1 MVQGALNI
9 GTNRL
14 CPVPIVHGAVSC
26 LILSLGGLKEI
37 VLIYRAQGDNF
48 HRVQQL
54 RRKIDEAKNI
64 TYLF

>member
-1 MVQGALNI
+1 MVQDASTIGA
-9 GTNRL
+9 NRF

-26 LILSLGGLKEI
+26 LILSWGGMKEI
-37 VLIYRAQGDNF
+37 VLIYHAQGDNF